1 MDDPNT
7 TDDETGEA
15 VAELLADLPDHLR
28 DEADAAVASAR
39 DADDLVERLVD
50 SGGNSTRRASPT
62 GRRSP

>member
-15 VAELLADLPDHLR
+15 VTELLADLPDHLR

-50 SGGNSTRRASPT
+50 LGGNSTRRASPT